1 MATSQDV
8 SRLNPTQDQI
18 KAMSEDAL
26 RQILAEQQ
34 GWAQDRFPNDAYKPG
49 QPEKKPQ
56 GKVSFANVTDPLVIK
71 LREFAGWSPEH
82 TQKVHQNDLARL
94 VHSNGQVI
102 DAITTFDARSNKTA
116 PTPVKAPVEELGKVD
131 GAGGQMTPAALE
143 AVKKQNEA
151 MEAAAKAGKN
161 ESPQE
166 MLKRHAA
173 EDAAKKSAAPAA
185 KTDTAAAPGAMTPK
199 EVAKTQADF
208 AAETKAAEIRQTQ
221 GLLHMFGVYDVPDG
235 SKAAAID
242 GKSGYAT
249 RRALDNFA
257 AQVQRTDPSLRFN
270 SYEEIAAQLRVEA
283 LANREAWQG
292 TAENMKT
299 SPDSFTRSVGEQVSA
314 FLKNPGN
321 VPADRHAVLGSGITR
336 TVTGRYQE
344 PTSAPVAAAAT
355 SAAATPGQEGAFE
368 DRTWG
373 FNDQSV
379 VATRPSREFSTAA
392 RGNNPPAQAQ
402 TAQAQVEIPQAAPP
416 PIDLVSRQDARRE
429 QPVPNAAADTRAAD
443 VVEALGRA
451 PDDITRTNL
460 GELLTMS
467 YKHYLEEGKIS
478 AGEPVLFEGDR
489 KGRLFV
495 AYGGQNG
502 RDVTVKN
509 VTKFYDSRLGTNPL
523 ARDIA
528 SLAQEGRGGLVD
540 NISVP
545 TAYAAAVDRVRQWQE
560 QREQQRQQQLAQQQQ
575 GYSSAPPPSGWGRPR
590 GGYDPGPPPG
600 SYDRGPPPDWRG
612 GNPGVSFRGDRGPP
626 PGWPGGHHHHGHGGR
641 SFSLDNPGG
650 LLRSIFGGA
659 SSTSQVP
666 EPIGVVANLLDSTSA
681 HWTNHGNRFN
691 LN

>member
-1 MATSQDV
+1 
-8 SRLNPTQDQI
+8 
-18 KAMSEDAL
+18 MSEADL

-34 GWAQDRFPNDAYKPG
+34 GWAQQRFPNDAYKAETG
-49 QPEKKPQ
+49 KKKPE
-56 GKVSFANVTDPLVIK
+56 GVVSIPGITDPYVTK
-71 LREFAGWSPEH
+71 FREFAGWSPGH
-82 TQKVHQNDLARL
+82 VAQIHPDDLVDL
-94 VHSNGQVI
+94 VSFNTAVI
-102 DAITTFDARSNKTA
+102 RGVIAADNSKTA

-151 MEAAAKAGKN
+151 METAAKAGKD
-161 ESPQE
+161 ESTQE

-173 EDAAKKSAAPAA
+173 EGAAKKSAAPAA

-208 AAETKAAEIRQTQ
+208 AAEAKAAEIRQTQ
-221 GLLHMFGVYDVPDG
+221 GLLHMFGAYDVPDG

-257 AQVQRTDPSLRFN
+257 AQVQRVDPSLRFN

-283 LANREAWQG
+283 LANRQTWQG
-292 TAENMKT
+292 TAENMKA
-299 SPDSFTRSVGEQVSA
+299 SPDPFTRSVGEQVSA

-321 VPADRHAVLGSGITR
+321 VPADRHPVLGSGITR
-336 TVTGRYQE
+336 TVERDQQ
-344 PTSAPVAAAAT
+344 PASAPVAVAETPAAAT
-355 SAAATPGQEGAFE
+355 SGQEGAFE

-379 VATRPSREFSTAA
+379 VLRPSQAAFPLAA
-392 RGNNPPAQAQ
+392 RGQQTLDAPSAQ
-402 TAQAQVEIPQAAPP
+402 TQDTPLPVET
-416 PIDLVSRQDARRE
+416 
-429 QPVPNAAADTRAAD
+429 VPEFTESGNPANNTTEDTRAKD

-460 GELLTMS
+460 GQLLTMS

-502 RDVTVKN
+502 EGVTVKDI
-509 VTKFYDSRLGTNPL
+509 TKFYDPRLGTNPL

-545 TAYAAAVDRVRQWQE
+545 TAYAAAMDRVRQWQE
-560 QREQQRQQQLAQQQQ
+560 QREQQRQQQLAQSGQQQQ
-575 GYSSAPPPSGWGRPR
+575 GYSSAPPSGSGQR

-600 SYDRGPPPDWRG
+600 WRG
-612 GNPGVSFRGDRGPP
+612 GNPGVSFRGDGGLP
-626 PGWPGGHHHHGHGGR
+626 PGWPGGHHHHGHGGK

-659 SSTSQVP
+659 TSGQVP
-666 EPIGVVANLLDSTSA
+666 EPIGAVANLLDNTSA